1 MKKDNKTILEKQ
13 KIVEK
18 SLRENCKL
26 ELEKLFQKLNTSI
39 LGVSIVDVEDRL
51 DEFGK
56 NTIEVKNNNTIL
68 HRLKEAFINP
78 FNIVLIIVA
87 IITLFTDVIL
97 SNEKDYATFT
107 LIVTII
113 FISAIISYK
122 EQTKSDNAVKKLQ
135 KMITNKIVVIRDE
148 VPGEVEVENIVP
160 GDIIK
165 FSSGDMIPADVR
177 FIETKD
183 LFIDQASL
191 TRRIKS
197 CRKI

>member
-1 MKKDNKTILEKQ
+1 MKKENKNVLEKQ

-18 SLRENCKL
+18 ELKENSKKKL
-26 ELEKLFQKLNTSI
+26 EQLFEELRTSI
-39 LGVSIVDVEDRL
+39 NGISIVELEDRL
-51 DEFGK
+51 EESGK
-56 NTIEVKNNNTIL
+56 NTIEVKNENTIL

-87 IITLFTDVIL
+87 IITLFTDVVF
-97 SNEKDYATFT
+97 SSQKDYATFI
-107 LIVTII
+107 LITTII
-113 FISAIISYK
+113 FISAIISFR

-148 VPGEVEVENIVP
+148 VAAEVDVENIVP

-191 TRRIKS
+191 TR
-197 CRKI
+197 

>member
-1 MKKDNKTILEKQ
+1 MKKENKSILEKQ

-18 SLRENCKL
+18 ELRKNSKL
-26 ELEKLFQKLNTSI
+26 DFKKLFNKLNTSI
-39 LGVSIVDVEDRL
+39 NGISIVELEDRL
-51 DEFGK
+51 EENGK
-56 NTIEVKNNNTIL
+56 NTIEVKNENTIL

-87 IITLFTDVIL
+87 IITLITDVIIA
-97 SNEKDYATFT
+97 NEKDYATFI
-107 LIVTII
+107 LITTII
-113 FISAIISYK
+113 FISAIISFR

-148 VPGEVEVENIVP
+148 VEGEVDVENIVP

-191 TRRIKS
+191 TRRI
-197 CRKI
+197 

>member
-1 MKKDNKTILEKQ
+1 MKKEHKSILEKQ

-18 SLRENCKL
+18 ALKENSKMK
-26 ELEKLFQKLNTSI
+26 LEKLFDKLKTSI
-39 LGVSIVDVEDRL
+39 NGVSIVEIEDRL
-51 DEFGK
+51 EEFGK

-87 IITLFTDVIL
+87 IITLFTDVII
-97 SNEKDYATFT
+97 SSEKDYATFI
-107 LIVTII
+107 LITSII
-113 FISAIISYK
+113 FISAIISFK

-135 KMITNKIVVIRDE
+135 KMITNKIVVVRDE
-148 VPGEVEVENIVP
+148 VDGEVDVENIVP

-191 TRRIKS
+191 TRRI
-197 CRKI
+197 

>member
-1 MKKDNKTILEKQ
+1 MKKQNKNIAERQ

-18 SLRENCKL
+18 SLRENSKL
-26 ELEKLFQKLNTSI
+26 NLKKLFEKLKTSI
-39 LGVSIVDVEDRL
+39 NGISIVDLE
-51 DEFGK
+51 EKQEEYGK

-68 HRLKEAFINP
+68 KRLKEAFINP

-87 IITLFTDVIL
+87 IITLITDVIIA
-97 SNEKDYATFT
+97 NEKDYATFI
-107 LIVTII
+107 LIITIV
-113 FISAIISYK
+113 FISAIISFK

-135 KMITNKIVVIRDE
+135 KMITNKILVIRDE
-148 VPGEVEVENIVP
+148 VPAEVDVENIVP

-177 FIETKD
+177 FIEAKD

-191 TRRIKS
+191 TRRI
-197 CRKI
+197 

>member
-1 MKKDNKTILEKQ
+1 MKKENKSILEKQ
-13 KIVEK
+13 KTVEK
-18 SLRENCKL
+18 SLRENSKKKL
-26 ELEKLFQKLNTSI
+26 DKLFEELKTSI
-39 LGVSIVDVEDRL
+39 NGVSIVEIEDRL
-51 DEFGK
+51 EEYGK

-87 IITLFTDVIL
+87 IITLITDVVIA
-97 SNEKDYATFT
+97 SEKDYATFI
-107 LIVTII
+107 LITSII
-113 FISAIISYK
+113 LISAIISFK

-135 KMITNKIVVIRDE
+135 KMITNKIVVVRDE
-148 VPGEVEVENIVP
+148 VAGEVDVENIVP

-191 TRRIKS
+191 TRRI
-197 CRKI
+197 

>member
-1 MKKDNKTILEKQ
+1 MKKENKSILEKQ
-13 KIVEK
+13 KLVEK
-18 SLRENCKL
+18 ALRKNSKL
-26 ELEKLFQKLNTSI
+26 KLEKLFENLKTSRNGI
-39 LGVSIVDVEDRL
+39 SIVELEDRL
-51 DEFGK
+51 EENGK
-56 NTIEVKNNNTIL
+56 NTIEVKNENTIM

-87 IITLFTDVIL
+87 IITLLTDVVF
-97 SNEKDYATFT
+97 SSEKDYATFI
-107 LIVTII
+107 LIATII
-113 FISAIISYK
+113 FISAIISFR

-148 VPGEVEVENIVP
+148 VAAEVDVENIVP

-183 LFIDQASL
+183 VFIDQA
-191 TRRIKS
+191 
-197 CRKI
+197 

>member
-1 MKKDNKTILEKQ
+1 MKKENKSILEKQ

-18 SLRENCKL
+18 DIRENSKL
-26 ELEKLFQKLNTSI
+26 ELKKLFEKLKTSVNGI
-39 LGVSIVDVEDRL
+39 SIVDLEDKQ
-51 DEFGK
+51 EEYGK

-68 HRLKEAFINP
+68 KRLKDAFINP
-78 FNIVLIIVA
+78 FNIVLIIVS
-87 IITLFTDVIL
+87 IITLFTDVIIA
-97 SNEKDYATFT
+97 SEKDYATFI
-107 LIVTII
+107 LIITII
-113 FISAIISYK
+113 FISAIISFR

-135 KMITNKIVVIRDE
+135 KMITNKIIVVRDE
-148 VPGEVEVENIVP
+148 VPAEVDVENIVP

-191 TRRIKS
+191 TRRI
-197 CRKI
+197 

>member
-1 MKKDNKTILEKQ
+1 MKKENKGILEKQ

-18 SLRENCKL
+18 DLRNNSKL
-26 ELEKLFQKLNTSI
+26 ELKKLFDKLNTSI
-39 LGVSIVDVEDRL
+39 NGISIVDLEDKQG
-51 DEFGK
+51 EYGK
-56 NTIEVKNNNTIL
+56 NTIEVKNNNTL
-68 HRLKEAFINP
+68 LKRLKEAFINP

-87 IITLFTDVIL
+87 IITLFTDVII
-97 SNEKDYATFT
+97 SNEKDYATFI
-107 LIVTII
+107 LIISII
-113 FISAIISYK
+113 FISAIISFR

-135 KMITNKIVVIRDE
+135 KMITNKIIVVRDE
-148 VPGEVEVENIVP
+148 VPAEVDVENIVP

-191 TRRIKS
+191 TRRI
-197 CRKI
+197 

>member
-1 MKKDNKTILEKQ
+1 MKKDNKAIQEKQ

-18 SLRENCKL
+18 SLRENSKL
-26 ELEKLFQKLNTSI
+26 ELEKLFQKLNTS
-39 LGVSIVDVEDRL
+39 LFGVSIVEVEDRL

-56 NTIEVKNNNTIL
+56 NTIEVKNNNTIF
-68 HRLKEAFINP
+68 HKLKEAFINP

-97 SNEKDYATFT
+97 SSEKDYATFT
-107 LIVTII
+107 LIVSII
-113 FISAIISYK
+113 FISAIISFK

-135 KMITNKIVVIRDE
+135 KMITNKIVVVRDE
-148 VPGEVEVENIVP
+148 VPGEVDVENIVP

-191 TRRIKS
+191 TRRV
-197 CRKI
+197 

>member
-1 MKKDNKTILEKQ
+1 MKKENKGILEKQ

-18 SLRENCKL
+18 DIRENSKL
-26 ELEKLFQKLNTSI
+26 ELKKLFEKLKTSVNGI
-39 LGVSIVDVEDRL
+39 SIVDLEDKQ
-51 DEFGK
+51 EEYGK

-68 HRLKEAFINP
+68 KRLKDAFINP
-78 FNIVLIIVA
+78 FNIVLIIVS
-87 IITLFTDVIL
+87 IITLFTDVIIA
-97 SNEKDYATFT
+97 SEKDYATFM

-113 FISAIISYK
+113 FISAIISFR

-135 KMITNKIVVIRDE
+135 KMITNKIIVVRDE
-148 VPGEVEVENIVP
+148 VPAEVDVENIVP

-191 TRRIKS
+191 TRRI
-197 CRKI
+197 

>member
-1 MKKDNKTILEKQ
+1 MKPDNKSILEKQ
-13 KIVEK
+13 KLVEK
-18 SLRENCKL
+18 SLRENSKL
-26 ELEKLFQKLNTSI
+26 ELEKLFQKLKTS
-39 LGVSIVDVEDRL
+39 LYGVSIVEIEDRL

-56 NTIEVKNNNTIL
+56 NTIEVKNNNNFF
-68 HRLKEAFINP
+68 HRIKEAFINP

-107 LIVTII
+107 LIVSII
-113 FISAIISYK
+113 FISAIISFK

-135 KMITNKIVVIRDE
+135 KMITNKIIVIRDE

-191 TRRIKS
+191 TRWI
-197 CRKI
+197 

>member
-1 MKKDNKTILEKQ
+1 MKPDNKSILEKQ
-13 KIVEK
+13 KLVEK
-18 SLRENCKL
+18 SLRENSKL
-26 ELEKLFQKLNTSI
+26 ELEKLFQKLKTS
-39 LGVSIVDVEDRL
+39 LYGVSIVEIEDRL

-56 NTIEVKNNNTIL
+56 NTIEVKNNNNFF

-107 LIVTII
+107 LIVSII
-113 FISAIISYK
+113 FISAIISFK

-135 KMITNKIVVIRDE
+135 KMITNKIIVIRDE

-191 TRRIKS
+191 TR
-197 CRKI
+197 